1 MLRSLAASLI
11 ILLGSALA
19 FAQEH
24 SRPTIT
30 PTPRPTPLIRSTPTP
45 TSSPDPEGWVT
56 FDSAPGRFS
65 VLMPE
70 IPTDK
75 SEVVQSEHGPYTSHI
90 FAVRGDKSIFL
101 IGWVDYDPSFN
112 FNPTLELEANR
123 DNFLKGMQATLLT
136 NQALRL
142 SGYQA
147 LEFTAETSDR
157 VFRSR
162 AYMVGRRPYLLVAG
176 TPKSS
181 EDTFN
186 VNRFFDSLKF
196 KAR

>member
-1 MLRSLAASLI
+1 
-11 ILLGSALA
+11 
-19 FAQEH
+19 
-24 SRPTIT
+24 
-30 PTPRPTPLIRSTPTP
+30 
-45 TSSPDPEGWVT
+45 
-56 FDSAPGRFS
+56 
-65 VLMPE
+65 MPE

-75 SEVVQSEHGPYTSHI
+75 SEIVQSEHGPYTSHI

-147 LEFTAETSDR
+147 LDFTAETSDR

-176 TPKSS
+176 TPKASDDS
-181 EDTFN
+181 VN
-186 VNRFFDSLKF
+186 VNRFFNSLKF
-196 KAR
+196 RPR